1 MPILGRC
8 VLGEEGCEVPLRG
21 GRDVRLV
28 GLFLGATGV
37 GCLWSSLP
45 KLWKTS
51 SKKRERRKRRKISTG
66 KPKSNLNTHD
76 GSFRNVEVIITRLDS
91 GSGTGD
97 RGGGRG
103 SGHHHFTRLHE
114 GILVVEETLFLGA
127 VLLLSAIWSKVGI
140 DIGVQTGGEK
150 GHVGKGR
157 AQHVA
162 FDKEESFRVR
172 EILKTIKGH
181 MKKKKATGHILFG
194 PLVTI

>member
-51 SKKRERRKRRKISTG
+51 SKTKEKTRKNKHRKAKI
-66 KPKSNLNTHD
+66 LNTQN

-91 GSGTGD
+91 GGGTGD
-97 RGGGRG
+97 GGG
-103 SGHHHFTRLHE
+103 GHHHFTRLHE

-127 VLLLSAIWSKVGI
+127 VLLLFAIRGRVGI
-140 DIGVQTGGEK
+140 DIVIQTGGEK

-157 AQHVA
+157 AQHVT
-162 FDKEESFRVR
+162 FDKEKSFWIR
-172 EILKTIKGH
+172 EILKTIEVIRN
-181 MKKKKATGHILFG
+181 ILFC